1 MKTYAVKADEV
12 RKEWFV
18 VDAEGLTLG
27 RLATQI
33 ARVLIGKHK
42 PTFSPHMDVGDFVVV
57 LNADKVVVTGN
68 KAEAKEYIRHS
79 RYPGG
84 LKVVGFKDMLAR
96 HPERILRGAVSGM
109 LPKNKL
115 RDVRLR
121 KLKIYTGSEHPHAA
135 QQPRPLPLDQ
145 A

>member
-18 VDAEGLTLG
+18 VDAEGQTLG

-68 KAEAKEYIRHS
+68 KAESKEYIRHS

-96 HPERILRGAVSGM
+96 HPERIIRGAVSGM